1 MLSRL
6 KFDIGCLFEEI
17 YNDRLPDIIFSSDKT
32 TFTDIQSAGL
42 QSILPLINKL
52 REYGHSDENIRSR
65 VFSFSEN
72 EVYLNYVIVKFSDLP
87 VTFNLYKEKIDMK
100 FDVVIGNPP
109 YQEFTGAASAKA
121 IWPKF
126 VQKSF
131 DICKEGGYISL
142 IHPNGWRNVNGK
154 FKETQKLLLSKD
166 IKYLEMH
173 DEKDGKK
180 YFNATTSFDWYVIN
194 NVNVLNGNTEIMGWD
209 GNSSEQCVNNL
220 EFIPNGMFNE
230 ILFLVATEGEETV
243 EILSESSYHTQR
255 NFMSKTQNEGFVYPC
270 VYTTLKDDTIN
281 LMWSETNSNG
291 HFGISKLIWSN
302 GMASSLQIDLGG
314 QYGLTQFAYAIV
326 DEPENLHLIK
336 KVMESDIFLKLI
348 NNCYLSNGDRFNRK
362 ILATFRKDFWRYF
375 LDENNNVIEPN
386 YDVERV

>member
-1 MLSRL
+1 MD
-6 KFDIGCLFEEI
+6 DIYIILI
-17 YNDRLPDIIFSSDKT
+17 INDRYVRWEIVNEEACFIDIENMLKTKYKIEKCIIEMGELLINIFLNDRILDFCKKNKELTLRVTTKDKT
-32 TFTDIQSAGL
+32 
-42 QSILPLINKL
+42 
-52 REYGHSDENIRSR
+52 
-65 VFSFSEN
+65 
-72 EVYLNYVIVKFSDLP
+72 
-87 VTFNLYKEKIDMK
+87 YK
-100 FDVVIGNPP
+100 
-109 YQEFTGAASAKA
+109 
-121 IWPKF
+121 
-126 VQKSF
+126 
-131 DICKEGGYISL
+131 
-142 IHPNGWRNVNGK
+142 
-154 FKETQKLLLSKD
+154 LSKD